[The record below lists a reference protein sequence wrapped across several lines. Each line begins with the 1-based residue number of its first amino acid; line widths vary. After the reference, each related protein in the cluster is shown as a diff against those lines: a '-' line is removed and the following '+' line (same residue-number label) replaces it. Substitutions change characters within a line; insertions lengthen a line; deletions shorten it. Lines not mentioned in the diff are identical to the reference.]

1 MDQEIVRFERTGCWL
16 QWYAVTPA
24 KLCRRLAEA
33 TLQSYLGTR
42 FRRIPPVS
50 DGENSQFPK
59 MPIQGHNP
67 DIAGG
72 SQDAIESSQQ
82 NAACIVCGTRENPT
96 CASAS

>member
-1 MDQEIVRFERTGCWL
+1 LPPRCKDHALKNDWSGYRDAHIEPDWLLIYRMDQEIVRFERTGCWL

-59 MPIQGHNP
+59 TPI
-67 DIAGG
+67 
-72 SQDAIESSQQ
+72 
-82 NAACIVCGTRENPT
+82 
-96 CASAS
+96 